1 MLVNLQAFHPLLDP
15 NTMISQ
21 KLISKQLE
29 IFALD
34 LESSKFYSTF
44 LVPQCDDVTE
54 NNYQRS
60 YSSIYFNNDSYLSS
74 LLQSL
79 LPI

>member
-21 KLISKQLE
+21 KLLSKQLE

-44 LVPQCDDVTE
+44 LVPQCDDVT
-54 NNYQRS
+54 
-60 YSSIYFNNDSYLSS
+60 
-74 LLQSL
+74 
-79 LPI
+79 